1 MLFIYPGLLDT
12 QSRNLSLLGY
22 SLDQDLEMRHARM
35 VHMADKDLVILFTP
49 LFWKILEAGE
59 EQWFM

>member
-35 VHMADKDLVILFTP
+35 VHMAVKDLVILFTP